1 MKRLQVFLFSLLIF
15 GSVIGQSSVSNPKT
29 GPKLVVGLMV
39 DQMRWDFIYR
49 YQKSYT
55 EGGFKR
61 LLKEGFSCENAFIP
75 YAQTVTAA
83 GHASVYSGSVPAING
98 IMGNEW
104 YDRSLKRDVYCVE
117 DDSVKIVGGNGKG
130 EPMSPKNLISTTITD
145 ELELATNF
153 RSKVIGVAIKDRG
166 SILPAGHAADA
177 AYWYEP
183 NSGNFVSSTWYM
195 HDLPSWAVAYNERK
209 VVDSLYKLNW
219 ELSHPLG
226 SYHQSDKEN
235 PAYAKNPFPR
245 KLEGN
250 IGKNFGAIS
259 STPWG
264 NTLTLSFS
272 KAAIEAEGL
281 GKDSI
286 TDFLAISL
294 SSPDYIGH
302 SFGPNS
308 VEIEDTY
315 IKLDKELAAFFS
327 YLDQKVGKGQ
337 YLFFMTADHGVAH
350 VPAFLEANQIP
361 AKAMKPVKEAENTT
375 MHKFGLKRLIEASAN
390 YQIYLDKT
398 YLDSVGAD
406 YKAVKSFYI
415 EQLNKQDNILLAFDN
430 ESISLANLP
439 VEYKEMFLKGFNH
452 KLAGDVQLVFK
463 PGYFYSYS
471 PTGTTH
477 GSMYPYDAHIP
488 LLWMGW
494 GVKQGLSHRKVYM
507 SDIAGTIAAL
517 LKIQMPS
524 GNVGTVIHELIK

>member
-1 MKRLQVFLFSLLIF
+1 MKKLFSFLFLLLF
-15 GSVIGQSSVSNPKT
+15 VGSVVGQTAPASSKSR
-29 GPKLVVGLMV
+29 PKLVVGMMV

-49 YQKSYT
+49 YQNRYT

-61 LLKEGFSCENAFIP
+61 LLKEGFSCENAYIP

-83 GHASVYSGSVPAING
+83 GHASVYTGSVPAING

-117 DDSVKIVGGNGKG
+117 DDSVKIVGGAGKG
-130 EPMSPKNLISTTITD
+130 EPMSPKNLITTTITD

-153 RSKVIGVAIKDRG
+153 RSKVVGVAIKDRG
-166 SILPAGHAADA
+166 SILPAGHAGDA

-195 HDLPSWAVAYNERK
+195 NALPAWAMAFNQRR
-209 VVDSLYKLNW
+209 VVDSMYSMNW
-219 ELSHPLG
+219 ELSHPLET
-226 SYHQSDKEN
+226 YIQSDREN
-235 PAYAKNPFPR
+235 TAYTKNPFPR
-245 KLEGN
+245 KLEAN

-272 KAAIEAEGL
+272 KAALEAEGL

-315 IKLDKELAAFFS
+315 IKLDKEIASFLS
-327 YLDQKVGKGQ
+327 YLDQKIGKGQ

-350 VPAFLEANQIP
+350 VPGYLNANQIP
-361 AKAMKPVKEAENTT
+361 AKGMKPGKEAENAT
-375 MHKFGLKRLIEASAN
+375 MAKYGLKRLVEASAN
-390 YQIYLDKT
+390 YQIYLDKS
-398 YLDSVGAD
+398 YIDSMGAD

-415 EQLNKQDNILLAFDN
+415 QQLNKHPDILLAFDN

-439 VEYKEMFLKGFNH
+439 EEYKEMFQKGYNH
-452 KLAGDVQLVFK
+452 KLAGDVQLVYK
-463 PGYFYSYS
+463 PGYFFSFNAS
-471 PTGTTH
+471 GTTH
-477 GSMYPYDAHIP
+477 GSMYPYDSHIP

-494 GVKQGLSHRKVYM
+494 GVKQGLLYRNVYM